1 MNSLA
6 NSVSEIRA
14 NPTTKVRAFDGNNIK
29 SAKEIMDDLKEY
41 FSSLLNA
48 KHQWNHQSIQPRQKG
63 CAHSEQW
70 IYSYGNQPK
79 YCLRQEL

>member
-1 MNSLA
+1 MNSLV
-6 NSVSEIRA
+6 NSVSEIGA

-48 KHQWNHQSIQPRQKG
+48 KHQWNHQSI
-63 CAHSEQW
+63 
-70 IYSYGNQPK
+70 
-79 YCLRQEL
+79 